1 MHIKINEGF
10 DIKAIVMEN
19 YNYDKVNSIV
29 SEIENKYNEEF
40 AEKQRVFE
48 ANKAAM
54 SKSLDMFYSLVPNL
68 NNFAS
73 VNKFQITHI
82 STSRQGI
89 LSNWEVFESLEVKIF
104 LEPTSKFSFIEYKNS
119 LCVRN

>member
-10 DIKAIVMEN
+10 DIKTIVMEN

-48 ANKAAM
+48 ANKDAM
-54 SKSLDMFYSLVPNL
+54 SKSLDMFYSLVSKL

-73 VNKFQITHI
+73 INKFQITHI

-104 LEPTSKFSFIEYKNS
+104 
-119 LCVRN
+119 